1 MLLTGVALCTFNRLK
16 YNRRNHREAK
26 LSTTRREFVER
37 MAAGAVLAGGLPL
50 TGRMERVITTVASP
64 AKDQWDLTWARSVKK
79 ARHRAVFDSPE
90 VESGLGVYR
99 AGIWKGQVHDVQG
112 VPLSEIASVVVIRHA
127 GIILAMHQPFWDKYG
142 IGAARKV
149 THPMTDAPTDR
160 NPVLLSAAKG
170 EIPAM
175 LSASTLGNFIA
186 GGGIA
191 LACNLALELGI
202 LPIIMEKDKLSHD
215 DARKLAISM
224 LVPGVILQPSGV
236 FGIVHAQ
243 EAGAHYVG
251 LS

>member
-1 MLLTGVALCTFNRLK
+1 M
-16 YNRRNHREAK
+16 
-26 LSTTRREFVER
+26 STTRREFMER
-37 MAAGAVLAGGLPL
+37 MAAGAVMAGGIPL
-50 TGRMERVITTVASP
+50 TNRMEKVLTTVAPSP
-64 AKDQWDLTWARSVKK
+64 KDKWDLSWANRVRGAK
-79 ARHRAVFDSPE
+79 HRAVFDSPE

-112 VPLSEIASVVVIRHA
+112 VPLGSIASVAVMRHA
-127 GIILAMHQPFWDKYG
+127 GIILAMQQVWDKYG
-142 IGAARKV
+142 VGAARKV

-160 NPVLLSAAKG
+160 NPVLLSPARG

-175 LSASTLGNFIA
+175 LAPSTLENFIA

-191 LACNLALELGI
+191 LACNLALELGVV
-202 LPIIMEKDKLSHD
+202 PMVMEKEKLSHD
-215 DARKLAISM
+215 AARKWAVSM

-236 FGIVHAQ
+236 FGIVLAQ